1 MKKLHPKI
9 HGVMRTNSMEEL
21 AEYYSMADVYVNTT
35 LEDTFPTTNLEA
47 LACGTPVITFATGG
61 SVESVDD
68 STGKIVPK
76 GDTEALIRAIEELR
90 AETDYVSG
98 SSGGEKASEIREACL
113 KKSKE
118 YDKNDRF
125 RDYIQLYREL
135 LEEQHE

>member
-21 AEYYSMADVYVNTT
+21 AEYYSCADVYVNTT

-61 SVESVDD
+61 SVESVDEK
-68 STGKIVPK
+68 TGKVVPK
-76 GDTEALIRAIEELR
+76 GDTDALIQAIKELR
-90 AETDYVSG
+90 EEPS
-98 SSGGEKASEIREACL
+98 KREFCL
-113 KKSKE
+113 EKSKQ

-125 RDYIQLYREL
+125 LDYLELYKEL
-135 LEEQHE
+135 LEE